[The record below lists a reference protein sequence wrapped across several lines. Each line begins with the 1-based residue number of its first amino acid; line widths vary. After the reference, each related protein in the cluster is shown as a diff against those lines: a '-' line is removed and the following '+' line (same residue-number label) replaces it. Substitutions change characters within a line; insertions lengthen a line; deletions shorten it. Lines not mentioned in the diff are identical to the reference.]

1 MRRKQARSGR
11 QLALKL
17 DDRRKTM
24 ASGTVV
30 NLLTAR
36 RFGNEAGEQEPYEY
50 SDVTNA
56 DQVVVTIR
64 VLFASVSTGCSVVIK
79 IGNYRRADCMRQF
92 VSQTITTVDATTVY
106 QIALGRS
113 TEYPLG
119 AWLAIGWEAA
129 SGDLMVVEVKGI
141 AR

>member
-1 MRRKQARSGR
+1 
-11 QLALKL
+11 
-17 DDRRKTM
+17 M

-50 SDVTNA
+50 SDVSNA
-56 DQVVVTIR
+56 DQVVVSIR
-64 VLFASVSTGCSVVIK
+64 VLFASVSAGCSVVFK
-79 IGNYRRADCMRQF
+79 TGNYRRADCMRQL

-106 QIALGRS
+106 QIALGRN